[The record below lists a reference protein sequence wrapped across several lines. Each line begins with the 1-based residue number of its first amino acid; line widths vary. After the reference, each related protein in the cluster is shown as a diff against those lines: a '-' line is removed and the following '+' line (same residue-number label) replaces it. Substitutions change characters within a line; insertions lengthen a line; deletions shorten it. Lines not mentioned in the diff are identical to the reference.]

1 MNTDLTYGLLL
12 ALINGAICLLL
23 PAIVSY
29 LQRQRQ
35 NNDQS
40 SVMTQQQN

>member
-12 ALINGAICLLL
+12 ALINGAVCLSL

-29 LQRQRQ
+29 LQRQLQ
-35 NNDQS
+35 NQQQPS
-40 SVMTQQQN
+40 MISQQQN